1 MVELIGQSRAEREQ
15 DKILKSTLYIQP
27 SIVILLA
34 DLLEAWLNLQAK
46 RILLQKYYLSFVT
59 R

>member
-46 RILLQKYYLSFVT
+46 RILLQKYSLSFVT